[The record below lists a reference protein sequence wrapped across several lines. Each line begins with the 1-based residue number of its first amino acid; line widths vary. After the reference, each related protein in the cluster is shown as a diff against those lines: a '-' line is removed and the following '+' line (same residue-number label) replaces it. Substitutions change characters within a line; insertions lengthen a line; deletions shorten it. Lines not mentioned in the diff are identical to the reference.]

1 MYLPDFELH
10 EATSLEEATDLLA
23 RHGSGARLLAGGT
36 DLLVDLKTGRVRC
49 DHLISIQRIREL
61 RGISATA
68 DSIRIGALTT
78 VTELSRSALIQGEF
92 ASILDATR
100 DMAATQIRNLATV
113 GGNIASAVPCADL
126 PPILMVLGSSVSLW
140 SKEGVRSVPM
150 ASFYV
155 GPRQTVL
162 RSSETLTFIDIP
174 RPESGFGGAYARLAL
189 RDGNAIAVA
198 SVAAGLALNEQGTII
213 DVRIALGA
221 VAPTP
226 KLVEPAGSI
235 LVGGSGDGGA
245 LDAAAAAAMEAAEPI
260 SDIRGSAEYRREMV
274 GILTRR
280 ALQTALLRAR
290 EDES

>member
-1 MYLPDFELH
+1 MNLPDFELH

-23 RHGSGARLLAGGT
+23 RHGSSARLLAGGT
-36 DLLVDLKTGRVRC
+36 DLLVDLKSGRVRC
-49 DHLISIQRIREL
+49 DHLISIKRICEL
-61 RGISATA
+61 RGILATA

-78 VTELSRSALIQGEF
+78 VTELSRSALIQREF

-126 PPILMVLGSSVSLW
+126 PPILMVLGSSVCLW

-150 ASFYV
+150 GSFYV

-162 RSSETLTFIDIP
+162 RSSEAVTFIDIP
-174 RPESGFGGAYARLAL
+174 LPESGFGAAYARLAL

-198 SVAAGLALNEQGTII
+198 SVAAGLTLNEQGTIR

-226 KLVEPAGSI
+226 RLVQLPESI
-235 LVGGSGDGGA
+235 MVGGSGDEGA
-245 LDAAAAAAMEAAEPI
+245 LDGAAVAAMEAAEPI

-280 ALQTALLRAR
+280 ALKTALFRAR